1 MNWLLKLGVGAVVRT
16 YCKKK
21 SIQGRDTGGSRD
33 STGCTLT
40 MFSTVQRHRR
50 VEPGH
55 TNHTVVG
62 LIWVHVGQV
71 KFIHM
76 YTEAYR
82 SVLACSREPR
92 RDAAAT
98 HLFFWVLT
106 LSTDADS
113 VALRAPRASV
123 RSLHAHTAFAHG
135 IDESAQVLSSTWYPE
150 STHASPFVSLT
161 TVGFSRVPFRSR
173 ARAAVDQSASLLSTV
188 HHFALH
194 CHVTAQS

>member
-1 MNWLLKLGVGAVVRT
+1 MVRT

-92 RDAAAT
+92 RDARRDA
-98 HLFFWVLT
+98 FVFWDLT

-135 IDESAQVLSSTWYPE
+135 IDESAQVLSSTWYPRA
-150 STHASPFVSLT
+150 HMRLPLSL
-161 TVGFSRVPFRSR
+161 SRLWVFPACLSAV
-173 ARAAVDQSASLLSTV
+173 ARAPPSTSPPPSSPPSTISR
-188 HHFALH
+188 F
-194 CHVTAQS
+194 TAT

>member
-1 MNWLLKLGVGAVVRT
+1 MVRT

-62 LIWVHVGQV
+62 FIWVHVGQV

-92 RDAAAT
+92 RDAAAREAFCFCF
-98 HLFFWVLT
+98 LGSDVT

-150 STHASPFVSLT
+150 STHASPFVPLT